1 MDPNENLRQQRALA
15 ARLIEAAENDREV
28 SEDDVLELSE
38 LVVALD
44 NWLASGGFPPDAWGA
59 R

>member
-15 ARLIEAAENDREV
+15 ARLIEATENDREV

-44 NWLASGGFPPDAWGA
+44 NWLASGGFLPDAW
-59 R
+59 RTR

>member
-1 MDPNENLRQQRALA
+1 MDPDENLRQQRALA
-15 ARLIEAAENDREV
+15 ARLIEATENGREV

-44 NWLASGGFPPDAWGA
+44 NWMAAGGLPPDAW
-59 R
+59 RTR

>member
-15 ARLIEAAENDREV
+15 ARLIEAAENGREV

-44 NWLASGGFPPDAWGA
+44 NWLAAGGFPPDAW
-59 R
+59 RTR

>member
-15 ARLIEAAENDREV
+15 ARLLKAAENGREV

-44 NWLASGGFPPDAWGA
+44 NWMASGGFPPDAW
-59 R
+59 RTR